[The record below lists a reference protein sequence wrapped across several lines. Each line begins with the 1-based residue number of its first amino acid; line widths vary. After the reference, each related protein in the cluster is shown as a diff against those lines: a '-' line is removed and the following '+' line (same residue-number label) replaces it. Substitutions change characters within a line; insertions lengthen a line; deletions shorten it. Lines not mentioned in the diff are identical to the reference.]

1 MILTELDHLLMK
13 DSCIRVGVEEEDW
26 VAGSPTTQSLTPNT
40 SSQRQGTEE
49 EGSMGMRWM
58 PWRRVPMKDV
68 VSCDKPRGAA
78 SEHRSGGFRMG
89 QPAIR

>member
-1 MILTELDHLLMK
+1 
-13 DSCIRVGVEEEDW
+13 
-26 VAGSPTTQSLTPNT
+26 
-40 SSQRQGTEE
+40 
-49 EGSMGMRWM
+49 MGMRWM